1 MHFSE
6 KLARLM
12 AFHGLTQEALADIAD
27 TSQATVS
34 RWLSGQS
41 KPYDRSARILADFFR
56 LDIHRL
62 LDDAQVLDPTA
73 HHDSSDAYHHEQ
85 VDEWIKQLTTYQEE
99 AARLTKLIQEANSQR
114 LSKPKI
120 KNQESLEVTLGH
132 ALALA
137 TSAESH
143 TPTQPQ
149 QVAEKPSPEKPL
161 ARANPIPAPKKKG
174 MTVAEAEALH
184 HSPPPILGEIAAGTP
199 SAPAVGIKRRGKM
212 IIPPGAIILETN
224 LPPIPK
230 PMPVMKPEKIQPAPK
245 QPRSRPF
252 PTTSDKALKS
262 VPRADEEYSGADAG

>member
-1 MHFSE
+1 MKLKMAKSPTSPFAIRFSDKQLHDLREVSE
-6 KLARLM
+6 KQGMPVATLIKVCV
-12 AFHGLTQEALADIAD
+12 EALLRQYRENPDSVNMLKWNDVANQLDHRRTD
-27 TSQATVS
+27 SQPSTTA
-34 RWLSGQS
+34 GM
-41 KPYDRSARILADFFR
+41 LAD
-56 LDIHRL
+56 
-62 LDDAQVLDPTA
+62 
-73 HHDSSDAYHHEQ
+73 
-85 VDEWIKQLTTYQEE
+85 
-99 AARLTKLIQEANSQR
+99 ANSSPN
-114 LSKPKI
+114 LS
-120 KNQESLEVTLGH
+120 
-132 ALALA
+132 
-137 TSAESH
+137 
-143 TPTQPQ
+143 QPQ
-149 QVAEKPSPEKPL
+149 QLAEKTATEKPL